1 MELLKNTL
9 QEVMRQLG
17 AQQNAQP
24 HSDPGQWL
32 KKTLTK
38 KELGHI
44 RVKYFSKGVLGL
56 SVDSSAWLY
65 ALSSKKE
72 ALLAE
77 LQKQHPGLKNIVL
90 RIGEVTVANTVK

>member
-9 QEVMRQLG
+9 ADLMCQLSAKKTVFQDTG
-17 AQQNAQP
+17 PA
-24 HSDPGQWL
+24 QWL

-44 RVKYFSKGVLGL
+44 RVKYFNKGILGL

-65 ALSSKKE
+65 ILSLKKE
-72 ALLAE
+72 ELLKE
-77 LQKQHPGLKNIVL
+77 LKKENPELKNINF
-90 RIGEVTVANTVK
+90 RIGEVV

>member
-9 QEVMRQLG
+9 EDVMRALSVKKAG
-17 AQQNAQP
+17 PLDAGP
-24 HSDPGQWL
+24 EQWL

-44 RVKYFSKGVLGL
+44 KVKYFSKGVLGL

-65 ALSSKKE
+65 VLSLKKE
-72 ALLAE
+72 ELLVKLKKE
-77 LQKQHPGLKNIVL
+77 NPGLKNIIF
-90 RIGEVTVANTVK
+90 RIGEV